1 MVLFADALRN
11 AGDVEEAFAVLDE
24 AATLVDQ
31 TGECYYE
38 AEIHRLRGTLLLGSK
53 RRGNRSKAARSL
65 RTALEIATNQ
75 QAKSLQLNAARDIAA
90 LWAEDGKHQQ
100 AHDLLTSVYETF
112 SEGLDMPA
120 LASSRQLLDELQ

>member
-1 MVLFADALRN
+1 M
-11 AGDVEEAFAVLDE
+11 EEALAVLDE

-31 TGECYYE
+31 TGEHYYE
-38 AEIHRLRGTLLLGSK
+38 AEIHRLRGALLLTSK

-65 RTALEIATNQ
+65 GTALEIATNQ

-90 LWAEDGKHQQ
+90 LWAEDGKHRE
-100 AHDLLTSVYETF
+100 AHGLLTSVYETF

-120 LASSRQLLDELQ
+120 LASSRQLLDELR